1 MKPLKFKKGALH
13 AELGVPQGQ
22 KIPAGK
28 MRAAASGADGPL
40 AEKRADFARNV
51 LHDKVGVKDAHATVG
66 GLKGP
71 NYAHLGHFRQAAHI
85 NRGHNSVRDVADNT
99 RVQKVLDPYPS
110 VSDNK
115 TY

>member
-22 KIPAGK
+22 KIPAAK
-28 MRAAASGADGPL
+28 MNAAASGKDGPL

-51 LHDKVGVKDAHATVG
+51 LHDKVGVKTAAEAHPMG
-66 GLKGP
+66 SLHK
-71 NYAHLGHFRQAAHI
+71 HLGRFTNPKFLNQ
-85 NRGHNSVRDVADNT
+85 GHNST
-99 RVQKVLDPYPS
+99 RIAKVVDPYPH
-110 VSDNK
+110 VSDTD